1 LNPIGIMQGRL
12 SPPEG
17 GRIQSFP
24 VHTWR
29 REFALAREAGLDCI
43 EWVYEVDTEVVN
55 PLRTLA
61 GVAEIADLSRQSGVA
76 VWSICADFY
85 MQEHLVAKDGEPRG
99 AAVDHLLSL
108 IQRAAQLGV
117 RYIVLPFVDASSLR
131 SPGEMDGLLKV
142 LARVKTQAELS
153 GIELHLETDLHPAVL
168 AELLKTVSHPLVR
181 ANYDIGN
188 SASLRHN
195 PAEEIGLIGPW
206 LGSVHVK
213 DRLLGGGTVPLGT
226 GAADFDTSFRLI
238 MQWGFKGPFILQ
250 AARDEKVSDLQL
262 AVRNRLFVK
271 NQITAVI
278 AKNEQ

>member
-1 LNPIGIMQGRL
+1 MQGRL

-29 REFALAREAGLDCI
+29 QEFALAREAGLDCI
-43 EWVYEVDTEVVN
+43 EWVYEVETEAAN

-61 GVAEIADLSRQSGVA
+61 GLAEIADLSRQSGVA

-85 MQEHLVAKDGEPRG
+85 MQEHLVAGDGQPRA
-99 AAVDHLLSL
+99 AAVDHLMGL
-108 IQRAAQLGV
+108 IQRAAQLGI
-117 RYIVLPFVDASSLR
+117 RYIVLPFVDASSLKSSQAR
-131 SPGEMDGLLKV
+131 QGLIKV
-142 LARVKTQAELS
+142 LLAVIPRAEVA
-153 GIELHLETDLHPAVL
+153 GVELHLETDLHPAVL
-168 AELLKTVSHPLVR
+168 AELLKAVSHPLIR

-188 SASLRHN
+188 SASLGHN

-238 MQWGFKGPFILQ
+238 MQSGFKGPFILQ
-250 AARDEKVSDLQL
+250 VAREADLSEVDL
-262 AVRNRLFVK
+262 AKRNRRFV
-271 NQITAVI
+271 QQQTESAVVR
-278 AKNEQ
+278 